1 VKGKEKITMNDLRL
15 FFANTS
21 NVKFEPI
28 SKIKPLEA
36 DNTALQDNVNQLLNP
51 KSGDGNILD
60 RVM

>member
-1 VKGKEKITMNDLRL
+1 MNDLRL
-15 FFANTS
+15 FFANIS

-36 DNTALQDNVNQLLNP
+36 DNTVLQDNVNQLLNP